1 MLNFW
6 DARSFPSPVSAGLFN
21 ATFQKFDVASIL
33 KADLSLDEAAW
44 EEKKPLLLTP
54 HL

>member
-1 MLNFW
+1 M
-6 DARSFPSPVSAGLFN
+6 SAGLFN